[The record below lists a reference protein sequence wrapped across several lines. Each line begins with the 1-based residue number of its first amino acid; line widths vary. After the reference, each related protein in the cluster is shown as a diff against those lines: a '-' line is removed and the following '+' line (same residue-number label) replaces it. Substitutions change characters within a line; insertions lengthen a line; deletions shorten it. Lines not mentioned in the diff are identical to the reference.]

1 MQSFTGHSKKSS
13 FPSCPLCF
21 PPGRTDRYNHE
32 LDTETEDD
40 GEDLLF
46 HSFSSCSPR
55 YSRVYSQPGTHGH
68 GHRMAAGLEPL
79 IQDVNTAFL
88 SPFAS
93 VPPQVSEYRMLP
105 HEAGVVTAV
114 VLVAAAEAVVGK
126 GVCSAPSAI
135 PSSLCHT
142 LSLSSSMVL
151 VVNLLYDL
159 PPLQYMFSPQRP
171 WMESLIYSPVF
182 SEDLTLLSQ

>member
-1 MQSFTGHSKKSS
+1 MNLHIKNLFS
-13 FPSCPLCF
+13 
-21 PPGRTDRYNHE
+21 PPHCATGRTDRYNHE

-68 GHRMAAGLEPL
+68 GHRMAGGLEPL

-93 VPPQVSEYRMLP
+93 VPPQVSKYRLL
-105 HEAGVVTAV
+105 HN
-114 VLVAAAEAVVGK
+114 EAVVRTVVVVVAVAAVFLG
-126 GVCSAPSAI
+126 GVCWEPPAI
-135 PSSLCHT
+135 TFSCCPL
-142 LSLSSSMVL
+142 LSLSSSLVL
-151 VVNLLYDL
+151 VVKLFYG
-159 PPLQYMFSPQRP
+159 PSICIAC
-171 WMESLIYSPVF
+171 SGHG
-182 SEDLTLLSQ
+182 